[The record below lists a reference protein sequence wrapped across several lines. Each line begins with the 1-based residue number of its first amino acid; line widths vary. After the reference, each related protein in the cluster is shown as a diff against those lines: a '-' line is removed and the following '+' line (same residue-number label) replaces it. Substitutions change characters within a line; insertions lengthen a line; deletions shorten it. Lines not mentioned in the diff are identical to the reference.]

1 MKVYIAGKIGT
12 ESELEMLE
20 RVDRLCKSFGFS
32 TFLPHRDVGIA
43 KGIEDA
49 DRIFKGD
56 IIEGFK
62 DIKLV
67 IAVLDGLHVGAGT
80 AWELG
85 YAYAKGIPAIGLK
98 TDESKEEAL
107 EYLSSI
113 LIGSMPI
120 VSSFEESPL
129 KSPAAYARFRRRGR
143 ADHRSS
149 LRSLYR
155 GPAFPPTK
163 LRCASVP

>member
-98 TDESKEEAL
+98 TDEPVSETL
-107 EYLSSI
+107 PYLSAI
-113 LIGSMPI
+113 LIGSMKI
-120 VSSFEESPL
+120 ASSFEEL
-129 KSPAAYARFRRRGR
+129 KKELKEFQINQ
-143 ADHRSS
+143 
-149 LRSLYR
+149 
-155 GPAFPPTK
+155 AF
-163 LRCASVP
+163 